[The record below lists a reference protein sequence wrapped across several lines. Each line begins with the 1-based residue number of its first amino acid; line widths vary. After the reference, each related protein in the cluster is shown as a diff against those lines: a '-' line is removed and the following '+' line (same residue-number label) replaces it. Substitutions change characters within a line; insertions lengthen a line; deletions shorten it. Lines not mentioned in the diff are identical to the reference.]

1 MNHLRS
7 FFYLVAATCIVLM
20 TVGCSNPG
28 GSDPNPPGTISV
40 TLSSQRV
47 STMQVGTSTTISAT
61 VNNDALNGGVTWSV
75 TCSTSSCG
83 SFNPT
88 RTASGANTTYTAP
101 STVPGTGVVTV
112 TATSVSDPTRTAT
125 ASITVTTAPAI
136 SVTLSTPPPA
146 SLATAATA
154 NIVASVTGDSA
165 NGGVTWSV
173 TCGSSQCGS
182 FNPSKT
188 GSGAATTYTAPA
200 TAPSGNTVTI
210 QATSVTDNT
219 KSVSAN
225 VAITTPAPSALADGT
240 YVYNI
245 SGQDNNGS
253 YFIVGAFAVKSGAI
267 TGGEQDFA
275 DPGSS
280 YTDNLDASNSAI
292 TTSNGAAVITLATGN
307 SNIGVGGTE
316 LLHGTMVSGSR
327 LLITQFDTFA
337 SATGSIDLQSSTAQ
351 PSGGYAFMVNGSDD
365 GTPVNQLA
373 IGGILNFSTGTLSTT
388 GSVFDFNDGGDFGQ
402 AQGFGSGSVSTPDTY
417 GRVTFNLAPNSSS
430 KFPGF
435 ILTGYI
441 VGNKI
446 QLIENQ
452 NDALNG
458 VVGGV
463 ALSQGLNTG
472 KFNSNSPMVSGQS
485 YAYGLSGE
493 DSNGLLTMAGGFG
506 LNADGTLSGRLAFN
520 DIANHN
526 GNSITGTYTVDP
538 TGRVTLN
545 NVLASNLNVSFTF
558 QLYLDG
564 NGNALSIGVDDL
576 EASGGLAYVQQA
588 PGSDYEGNF
597 ALSAQGFLNE
607 AVAPAWA
614 AVGPINISSDN
625 MTGTTDYT
633 AQGYNPTA
641 NVQLTGTENESPGL
655 WIMQG
660 LNIISFSGS
669 SSYAE
674 YPIDANRV
682 LLMSIGQDQLGLMM
696 LEGITVSKQ

>member
-1 MNHLRS
+1 MNR
-7 FFYLVAATCIVLM
+7 FRCCFYLFIATFIVLM

-28 GSDPNPPGTISV
+28 GSDPNPPATISV

-61 VNNDALNGGVTWSV
+61 VSNDALNGGVTWSAS
-75 TCSTSSCG
+75 CSTSSCG

-88 RTASGANTTYTAP
+88 KTASGANATYTAP
-101 STVPGTGVVTV
+101 ATVPGTGVVTV
-112 TATSVSDPTRTAT
+112 TATSVSDPTRSAT
-125 ASITVTTAPAI
+125 ASITITTAPAI
-136 SVTLSTPPPA
+136 SVTLTTPPPSSIA
-146 SLATAATA
+146 TGATAS
-154 NIVASVTGDSA
+154 IVASVTGDSS

-182 FNPSKT
+182 FNPTKT
-188 GSGAATTYTAPA
+188 ASGAATTYTAPA

-210 QATSVTDNT
+210 QATSVTDTT
-219 KSVSAN
+219 KFAT
-225 VAITTPAPSALADGT
+225 ATATITTPAPSALADGT

-253 YFIVGAFAVKSGAI
+253 YFVVGAFAVKSGAV
-267 TGGEQDFA
+267 TGGEQDFV
-275 DPGSS
+275 DDGSS
-280 YTDNLDASNSAI
+280 YTDNLNASNSTI
-292 TTSNGAAVITLATGN
+292 TTSNGSAVITLATAN
-307 SNIGVGGTE
+307 NNIGVSGLET
-316 LLHGTMVSGSR
+316 LHGTLVSGSR

-337 SATGSIDLQSSTAQ
+337 SATGSIDLQTGAAQ

-365 GTPVNQLA
+365 GSPVNQLA
-373 IGGILNFSTGTLSTT
+373 IGGVLNFNAGTLSTA
-388 GSVFDFNDGGDFGQ
+388 GSVFDYNDGGDFGQ
-402 AQGFGSGSVSTPDTY
+402 AQGFASGSVSTPDTF
-417 GRVTFNLAPNSSS
+417 GRITFNLAPNSSS

-441 VGNKI
+441 IGSKI

-452 NDALNG
+452 NDSLNG

-463 ALSQGLNTG
+463 ALSQGSNAG
-472 KFNSNSPMVSGQS
+472 KFNSSSPMVSGQS

-506 LNADGTLSGRLAFN
+506 LNADGTLGGRLAFN
-520 DIANHN
+520 DITNHN

-576 EASGGLAYVQQA
+576 EASGGLAYLQQA
-588 PGSDYEGNF
+588 PSSDYEGNY
-597 ALSAQGFLNE
+597 ALSAQGFLNQPG
-607 AVAPAWA
+607 APAWA

-625 MTGTTDYT
+625 ITGTTDYT

-641 NVQLTGTENESPGL
+641 NVQ
-655 WIMQG
+655 
-660 LNIISFSGS
+660 FSGS
-669 SSYAE
+669 ENSGTGLWLLQGTDITSFSSTTGYAE

-682 LLMSIGQDQLGLMM
+682 LLMCLGENQLGLMM
-696 LEGITVSKQ
+696 LEGITVSK

>member
-1 MNHLRS
+1 MVVV
-7 FFYLVAATCIVLM
+7 FM

-28 GSDPNPPGTISV
+28 GSDPNPPATISV

-47 STMQVGTSTTISAT
+47 STIQVGTSTTISAT
-61 VNNDALNGGVTWSV
+61 VSNDTLNGGITWSV
-75 TCSTSSCG
+75 SCSTSSCG

-88 RTASGANTTYTAP
+88 KTASGTNTSYTAP
-101 STVPGTGVVTV
+101 TTVPGTGVVTV
-112 TATSVSDPTRTAT
+112 TATSLSDPTKSAT

-136 SVTLSTPPPA
+136 SVTLTTPPPS
-146 SLATAATA
+146 SLATGATA
-154 NIVASVTGDSA
+154 SVVASVTGDSA

-182 FNPSKT
+182 FNPT
-188 GSGAATTYTAPA
+188 TTASGAVTTYTAPA

-210 QATSVTDNT
+210 QAASVTDPT
-219 KSVSAN
+219 KSATATVS
-225 VAITTPAPSALADGT
+225 ITTPAPSALADGT

-245 SGQDNNGS
+245 SGQDNSGS
-253 YFIVGAFAVKSGAI
+253 YFVVGAFAVKSGAI
-267 TGGEQDFA
+267 TGGEQDLA

-280 YTDNLDASNSAI
+280 YTDNLNASNSTI
-292 TTSNGAAVITLATGN
+292 TTSNGTAVITLATGN
-307 SNIGVGGTE
+307 SNIGVSGMET
-316 LLHGTMVSGSR
+316 LHGTMVSGSR

-337 SATGSIDLQSSTAQ
+337 SATGSIDLQTSTAQ

-373 IGGILNFSTGTLSTT
+373 IGGILNFNAGTLSTS

-402 AQGFGSGSVSTPDTY
+402 AQTFASGAVSTPDTY
-417 GRVTFNLAPNSSS
+417 GRVTFNLATIGQL
-430 KFPGF
+430 PGF

-441 VGNKI
+441 IGNKI

-485 YAYGLSGE
+485 YAFGLSGE

-506 LNADGTLSGRLAFN
+506 LNSDGTVGGRLAFN

-576 EASGGLAYVQQA
+576 EASGGLAYCNRLRAATTKGTLRSPRRASSTSRSLRRGLQLA
-588 PGSDYEGNF
+588 PST
-597 ALSAQGFLNE
+597 SAR
-607 AVAPAWA
+607 
-614 AVGPINISSDN
+614 
-625 MTGTTDYT
+625 TT
-633 AQGYNPTA
+633 
-641 NVQLTGTENESPGL
+641 
-655 WIMQG
+655 
-660 LNIISFSGS
+660 
-669 SSYAE
+669 
-674 YPIDANRV
+674 
-682 LLMSIGQDQLGLMM
+682 
-696 LEGITVSKQ
+696 

>member
-1 MNHLRS
+1 MNRLRS
-7 FFYLVAATCIVLM
+7 FFYVVMAMVVVFM

-28 GSDPNPPGTISV
+28 GSDPNPPATISV

-61 VNNDALNGGVTWSV
+61 VSNDALNGGVTWSV
-75 TCSTSSCG
+75 NCSTSSCG
-83 SFNPT
+83 SFNPMK
-88 RTASGANTTYTAP
+88 TASGANTTYAAP
-101 STVPGTGVVTV
+101 ATVPGTGVVTV
-112 TATSVSDPTRTAT
+112 TATSASDPTKSAT

-136 SVTLSTPPPA
+136 LVTLTTLPPS
-146 SLATAATA
+146 SLTTGATAS
-154 NIVASVTGDSA
+154 IVASVTGDSA

-182 FNPSKT
+182 FNPT
-188 GSGAATTYTAPA
+188 TTASGATTTYTAPA
-200 TAPSGNTVTI
+200 TAPSGNSVTI
-210 QATSVTDNT
+210 QAASVTDPT
-219 KSVSAN
+219 KSATAAVT
-225 VAITTPAPSALADGT
+225 ITAPAPSALADGT

-245 SGQDNNGS
+245 SGQDNHGS
-253 YFIVGAFAVKSGAI
+253 YFVIGAFAIKSGTI

-275 DPGSS
+275 DPGFS
-280 YTDNLDASNSAI
+280 YTDNINASNSTI
-292 TTSNGAAVITLATGN
+292 TTSNGTAVITLATGN
-307 SNIGVGGTE
+307 SNIGVSGME
-316 LLHGTMVSGSR
+316 KLHGTMVSGSR

-337 SATGSIDLQSSTAQ
+337 SATGSIDLQTSTAQ

-373 IGGILNFSTGTLSTT
+373 IGGILNFNAGTLSTS

-402 AQGFGSGSVSTPDTY
+402 AQTFASGSVSTPDTY
-417 GRVTFNLAPNSSS
+417 GRVTFNLATTGNLPA
-430 KFPGF
+430 F
-435 ILTGYI
+435 ILTGYVI
-441 VGNKI
+441 GNKI

-463 ALSQGLNTG
+463 ALSQGSNTG
-472 KFNSNSPMVSGQS
+472 KFNSSSPMVSGQS
-485 YAYGLSGE
+485 YAFGLSGE

-506 LNADGTLSGRLAFN
+506 LNSDGTVGGRLAFN

-545 NVLASNLNVSFTF
+545 NVLASNLNVAFTF

-564 NGNALSIGVDDL
+564 NGNSLSIGVDDL
-576 EASGGLAYVQQA
+576 EASGGLAYLQQA

-597 ALSAQGFLNE
+597 ALSAQGFLNQSG
-607 AVAPAWA
+607 APGWG
-614 AVGPINISSDN
+614 AVGPINISSDD
-625 MTGTTDYT
+625 MTGATDYT
-633 AQGYNPTA
+633 AQGYNPA
-641 NVQLTGTENESPGL
+641 SSVPVTGTEDPNTGL
-655 WIMQG
+655 WLLQG
-660 LNIISFSGS
+660 TDITSFSSTTG
-669 SSYAE
+669 YAE

-682 LLMSIGQDQLGLMM
+682 LLMSLGQNQLGLMM
-696 LEGITVSKQ
+696 LEVITVGK

>member
-1 MNHLRS
+1 VNRLRS
-7 FFYLVAATCIVLM
+7 FFYLIAATSIILM

-28 GSDPNPPGTISV
+28 GSDPNPPATISV

-47 STMQVGTSTTISAT
+47 STMEVGTSTTISAN
-61 VNNDALNGGVTWSV
+61 VNNDALSGGVNWTVS
-75 TCSTSSCG
+75 CSTSSCG

-88 RTASGANTTYTAP
+88 KTASAANTTYTAP
-101 STVPGTGVVTV
+101 STVPGTGVLTV
-112 TATSVSDPTRTAT
+112 TATSVSDPTKSAT
-125 ASITVTTAPAI
+125 ASITVTTGPAI

-146 SLATAATA
+146 SVVTAATA
-154 NIVASVTGDSA
+154 NIVASVTGDSV
-165 NGGVTWSV
+165 NGGVTRSV

-182 FNPSKT
+182 FNPTKT
-188 GSGAATTYTAPA
+188 ASGAATTYTAPA
-200 TAPSGNTVTI
+200 TAPSGNAVTI
-210 QATSVTDNT
+210 QATSVTDSA

-225 VAITTPAPSALADGT
+225 VTITTPAPSAFADGT
-240 YVYNI
+240 YIYNI

-253 YFIVGAFAVKSGAI
+253 YFVVGAFAVKSGAI

-280 YTDNLDASNSAI
+280 YTDNFNASNSTI
-292 TTSNGAAVITLATGN
+292 TTSNGSTLISLATGN
-307 SNIGVGGTE
+307 SNIGIGGTE
-316 LLHGTMVSGSR
+316 LLHGTMISGSR

-337 SATGSIDLQSSTAQ
+337 SATGSIDLQTSTTQ

-373 IGGILNFSTGTLSTT
+373 IGGVLNFSTGTLSPA
-388 GSVFDFNDGGDFGQ
+388 GSVFDVNDGGDLGQ

-417 GRVTFNLAPNSSS
+417 GRVMFNLAPNSSS

-441 VGNKI
+441 IGNKI

-463 ALSQGLNTG
+463 ALGQGSNTG

-493 DSNGLLTMAGGFG
+493 DSNGLLTMAGGFA
-506 LNADGTLSGRLAFN
+506 LNSDGTVGGRLAFN

-545 NVLASNLNVSFTF
+545 NVATSNLNVVFTF

-576 EASGGLAYVQQA
+576 EASGGLAYLQQA
-588 PGSDYEGNF
+588 PGSDYEGSY
-597 ALSAQGFLNE
+597 ALSAQGFLNQE
-607 AVAPAWA
+607 GAPALA
-614 AVGPINISSDN
+614 AVGPININSDN

-633 AQGYNPTA
+633 AQGYNPA
-641 NVQLTGTENESPGL
+641 INVQFTGLENESPGL

-660 LNIISFSGS
+660 LNIVSFSGS

-674 YPIDANRV
+674 YPIDANRI
-682 LLMSIGQDQLGLMM
+682 LLMSIGQDQLGLM
-696 LEGITVSKQ
+696 LEGITVSR